1 MAGAF
6 SMREWF
12 DGAVSISAGRF
23 CGPPVSPSAFGYGSV
38 IVKPYSNIS
47 LNLAFVLPNPF

>member
-23 CGPPVSPSAFGYGSV
+23 CDPPVYPSAFGYGSV